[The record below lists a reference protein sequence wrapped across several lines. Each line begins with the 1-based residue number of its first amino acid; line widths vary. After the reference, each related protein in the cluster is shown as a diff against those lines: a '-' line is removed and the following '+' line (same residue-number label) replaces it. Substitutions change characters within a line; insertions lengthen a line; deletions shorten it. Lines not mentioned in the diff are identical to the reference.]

1 MRRILATFCIF
12 LVIGCPKKPKKDV
25 AIPER
30 EYPEEFEELL
40 DELHDENLDDLPE
53 DTADE

>member
-1 MRRILATFCIF
+1 MRHILATFCIF

-40 DELHDENLDDLPE
+40 DELNDENLDDLPE